1 MHIVTFKQKKA
12 GNVSTYIKKITT
24 YCGLGVFGLAS
35 VAGVAQAND
44 KNSQIQSMLSKP
56 KLSKALRDVAKPLPR
71 LTPSRVNK
79 MRASGDK
86 VPGEDLGY
94 VVPNFSY
101 PMVSEYLDKAADMPA
116 DSVIQYEVTSGGK
129 FQRNSASNVTIG
141 TGFDG
146 LGNVTGVAPPDTNAD
161 VGPNHIVQTVN
172 VALGVWDK
180 EGNELLA
187 PTAINVLWDGFGGL
201 CESNNNGDPIVLYD
215 SQADRWMITQFAF
228 PSGFNNNRACIAISQ
243 TGDPTGEYYLY
254 DFLYSDVK
262 FNDYPHYG
270 VWTDAYY
277 AGVNQFTGNSFTGS
291 GVVAYERDK
300 MLAGQP
306 AQQVIIDLET
316 SQPDAFTPMPAD
328 IDGIFLPPNDMPG
341 IFVTADNPGELNVW
355 HFDVDW
361 NDTTNSSFTL
371 ADTLTVGAYS
381 GAVCSFSRDCIEQPN
396 TQNLD
401 AIGQRMMFRLAYRN
415 LGGTQHKLVANHTV
429 IGSATD
435 NNIAG
440 VRWYEIDLDD
450 AGMPTLA
457 QNGTFNL
464 DDGNSRWMGS
474 AAMDAVGNIGVGYS
488 VSGED
493 LFPSIRFSGR
503 SQSDP
508 DNVLTVPELEI
519 KAGEAS
525 QGGVNR
531 WGDYSSLSIDPTDD
545 CTMWYTTE
553 YYKAE
558 NDDTRGWST
567 YIGSVKFDD
576 CVAGPSGTITGTITD
591 TAGNPIA
598 DAQVT
603 IGALTARSNSE
614 GVYTA
619 TLPVGDDFTV
629 SAFKYGW
636 NGAETADVAV
646 VEDEETAVDF
656 SLEAATPV
664 TVTGVVADGSGLG
677 SPLFAEIVVDAPG
690 TRLTTYTNPVTG
702 AFSMNLF
709 EGTLIKMTAMSADEG
724 YIAQSVD
731 FTPAADST
739 QNFDLTVLASCTAK
753 GYGFTEPSFAEDF
766 TGGVPPTG
774 WTIADNGT
782 TGGVWE
788 AGSGSTRGDLL
799 GSGEAAMIDSDA
811 AGPGLT
817 SSTLTSSAITVAD
830 LSSSVLVFDS
840 WFRTYVGGDV
850 YNLEISVDGG
860 AWATILE
867 IPATNRAERLSVD
880 LDASISGAT
889 SFQLRWNYTADWE
902 WYAIVDNIAIG
913 GNECVALDGSIVR
926 GIVTDANTMTAL
938 NGATVS
944 TQGDTVTT
952 MSTGSAEFANGYFSI
967 FVPAD
972 EETISVSFTNY
983 ETSVVAAADVEP
995 TTPVALNAPQ
1005 FAIADSLATVNV
1017 TQGRVGTSSI
1027 TLENTGTASGDYL
1040 ILFTTAPAQG
1050 STPEVTGPFH
1060 SSSRHFGPKNL
1071 TDLDATKARYVVDQ
1085 KSLNLPQASSDV
1097 LGGFGTPQMAFPWGV
1112 AVDQDTGN
1120 FYLGDLAAGGA
1131 PADAIF
1137 EYDSTGAFT
1146 GNTIDN
1152 AAVSAIF
1159 SADMAYN
1166 NRTGMLWQ
1174 VEVGDDNCIHE
1185 IDPVAL
1191 EVTGQQICPAFGTSQ
1206 RGLTYDPITNTFYSG
1221 SWNDSIIHQFT
1232 VDGTL
1237 LRSVNVGLSI
1247 SGLALNPVSGKLY
1260 VMQNTTTAF
1269 DVVVLDANSAEM
1281 SALNGFN
1288 LLPSDA
1294 LPVDPLAGGE
1304 QSGLAAQCDGTLW
1317 TPSRSLGGLIA
1328 FESGETNFCDW
1339 KNLPWVS
1346 QTSMVSGSVAAGES
1360 TDIELEFDTNGIAT
1374 GSYSAQMITS
1384 GNTPYADSSTAV
1396 SLGVFAPVPG
1406 DVSLANV
1413 ETKVPNGQPAI
1424 VMVNRVGGSDFAVS
1438 VDFELGN
1445 GTAKQGTHFIA
1456 VEGTLTWEDGDTSPK
1471 AITINTVNTD
1481 LSEDLGFSVVLTQTT
1496 GGAEIIRASTA
1507 VVIEG
1512 DKKKSDGGSLGFLLV
1527 ALLTLGGLARRRYKF

>member
-1 MHIVTFKQKKA
+1 
-12 GNVSTYIKKITT
+12 VSTYIKKITT
-24 YCGLGVFGLAS
+24 YCSLGVLGLAG
-35 VAGVAQAND
+35 VAGVAHADD
-44 KNSQIQSMLSKP
+44 KNSQVQRMLSKP
-56 KLSKALRDVAKPLPR
+56 KISKALRDVAKPLPR
-71 LTPSRVNK
+71 LTSARVEK

-86 VPGEDLGY
+86 IPGEDTGY
-94 VVPNFSY
+94 VVPNYSY
-101 PMVSEYLDKAADMPA
+101 PMVSEYLENAADVPA
-116 DSVIQYEVTSGGK
+116 DSVIQYEVTGGGK
-129 FQRNSASNVTIG
+129 FQRNSAANVTMG
-141 TGFDG
+141 VSFDG

-228 PSGFNNNRACIAISQ
+228 PSGFDNNRACIAISQ
-243 TGDPTGEYYLY
+243 TGDPTGQYYLY
-254 DFLYSDVK
+254 DFLYSNVK

-277 AGVNQFTGNSFTGS
+277 AGVNQFTGNTFTGS

-306 AQQVIIDLET
+306 AQQIIFDLET
-316 SQPDAFTPMPAD
+316 SHPDAFTPMPAD

-341 IFVTADNPGELNVW
+341 IFVSADVAGELNVW

-361 NDTTNSSFTL
+361 DNTSNSTFTL
-371 ADTLTVGAYS
+371 ADTLTVDPYN
-381 GAVCSFSRDCIEQPN
+381 GAVCSFSRDCVEQPN
-396 TQNLD
+396 SQKLD
-401 AIGQRMMFRLAYRN
+401 VIGQRMMFRLAYRN
-415 LGGTQHKLVANHTV
+415 LGGMQHKLVANHNV
-429 IGSATD
+429 IGSATSND
-435 NNIAG
+435 IAG

-457 QNGTFNL
+457 QNGTYNL

-488 VSGED
+488 VSGPD
-493 LFPSIRFSGR
+493 TFPSIRFSGR
-503 SQSDP
+503 SQSDD
-508 DNVLTVPELEI
+508 DNVLTVPEIEL
-519 KAGEAS
+519 KAGTGS

-531 WGDYSSLSIDPTDD
+531 WGDYSSLSIDPADD
-545 CTMWYTTE
+545 CTMWYTNQ
-553 YYKAE
+553 YYNAE
-558 NDDTRGWST
+558 DDETRAWQTHIS
-567 YIGSVKFDD
+567 SVKFDD
-576 CVAGPSGTITGTITD
+576 CIAGPSGKITGTITD
-591 TAGNPIA
+591 SAGNPIA

-603 IGALTARSNSE
+603 IGALTARTNTD

-619 TLPVGDDFTV
+619 TLPVGEDFTV
-629 SAFKYGW
+629 EAFKYGW
-636 NGAETADVAV
+636 NAATSTGVDV
-646 VEDEETAVDF
+646 VEDEETDVDF

-677 SPLFAEIVVDAPG
+677 APLFAEIVVDAPG
-690 TRLTTYTNPVTG
+690 TRLTAYTNPVTG
-702 AFSMNLF
+702 AFSMDLF
-709 EGTLIKMTAMSADEG
+709 EGTLIKMTAMSVADG

-731 FTPAADST
+731 FTPTAGTT
-739 QNFDLTVLASCTAK
+739 QNFDLTILASCIAT

-766 TGGVPPTG
+766 TGGVPPAS
-774 WTIADNGT
+774 WTVENNGDT
-782 TGGVWE
+782 SGVWGPYS
-788 AGSGSTRGDLL
+788 ASTRGVVI
-799 GSGEAAMIDSDA
+799 GSGEAAIVDSDL
-811 AGPGLT
+811 AGFGLT
-817 SSTLTSSAITVAD
+817 SSTLTTPAIPVAD
-830 LSSSVLVFDS
+830 LSSTVLVFDS
-840 WFRTYVGGDV
+840 WFRPYSGTEE
-850 YNLEISVDGG
+850 YNLEVSVDGG
-860 AWATILE
+860 AFTPILA
-867 IPATNRAERLSVD
+867 IPNTDRAERVSVD
-880 LDASISGAT
+880 LDTYITGAT
-889 SFQLRWNYTADWE
+889 SFQLRWNYEANWDWF
-902 WYAIVDNIAIG
+902 AVIDNIAIG
-913 GNECVALDGSIVR
+913 GNVCVPLEGSIVH
-926 GIVTDANTMTAL
+926 GVVADANTGLAL

-944 TQGDTVTT
+944 TSDDSVTT
-952 MSTGSAEFANGYFSI
+952 MSTDSADFAAGYFSI

-972 EETISVSFTNY
+972 EETISVSYENY
-983 ETSVVAAADVEP
+983 ETAEVTAADIEP
-995 TTPVALNAPQ
+995 TTAISLNAPQ
-1005 FAIADSLATVNV
+1005 FDIAESLATVNV
-1017 TQGRVGTSSI
+1017 TKGRVGTSSI
-1027 TLENTGTASGDYL
+1027 TLENTGTAAGDYL
-1040 ILFTTAPAQG
+1040 ILFSTAPASG
-1050 STPEVTGPFH
+1050 SMPEVTGPFH
-1060 SSSRHFGPKNL
+1060 SSARHFGPKNL
-1071 TDLDATKARYVVDQ
+1071 TDLNAKKARFVVDH
-1085 KSLNLPQASSDV
+1085 KSLNIPNAASDV
-1097 LGGFGTPQMAFPWGV
+1097 LGGFGTPEMAFPWGV

-1120 FYLGDLAAGGA
+1120 FYLNDLLAGGA

-1146 GNTIDN
+1146 GNTIDSSE
-1152 AAVSAIF
+1152 ASAVF

-1166 NRTGMLWQ
+1166 NRTGMLWV
-1174 VEVGDDNCIHE
+1174 VEVGDLNCIHE
-1185 IDPVAL
+1185 VNPVEL
-1191 EVTGQQICPAFGTSQ
+1191 ELTGKQICPAFGTSQ
-1206 RGLTYDPITNTFYSG
+1206 RGLTYDPVTNTFYAG

-1260 VMQNTTTAF
+1260 VMQNTETAF
-1269 DVVVLDANSAEM
+1269 DVVVLDANTPEL

-1328 FESGETNFCDW
+1328 FESGETNFCEW
-1339 KNLPWVS
+1339 KDLPWVS
-1346 QTSMVSGSVAAGES
+1346 QTSMASGSVAAGES
-1360 TDIELEFDTNGIAT
+1360 VDIELEFDTSDVEV

-1396 SLGVFAPVPG
+1396 SLAVSEPVSG

-1413 ETKVPNGQPAI
+1413 ETKVMNGQPAI

-1456 VEGTLTWEDGDTSPK
+1456 LEGTLTWEDGDTSPK

-1481 LSEDLGFSVVLTQTT
+1481 LKEDLGFSVVLTQTT

-1507 VVIEG
+1507 VVIEA

-1527 ALLTLGGLARRRYKF
+1527 ALLALGGLTRRRYKF

>member
-1 MHIVTFKQKKA
+1 M
-12 GNVSTYIKKITT
+12 
-24 YCGLGVFGLAS
+24 
-35 VAGVAQAND
+35 D
-44 KNSQIQSMLSKP
+44 
-56 KLSKALRDVAKPLPR
+56 
-71 LTPSRVNK
+71 K

-86 VPGEDLGY
+86 VPGEDVGY

-101 PMVSEYLDKAADMPA
+101 PMVAEYLDKAADAPA

-129 FQRNSASNVTIG
+129 FQRNAASNVTLG

-172 VALGVWDK
+172 VALGIWDK

-201 CESNNNGDPIVLYD
+201 CETNNNGDPIVLYD
-215 SQADRWMITQFAF
+215 SQADRWMISQFAF
-228 PSGFNNNRACIAISQ
+228 PSGMDNNRACIAISQ
-243 TGDPTGEYYLY
+243 TGDPTGAYYLY
-254 DFLYSDVK
+254 DFLYSTVK

-291 GVVAYERDK
+291 GVVAYERDA

-306 AQQVIIDLET
+306 AQQIIFDLET
-316 SQPDAFTPMPAD
+316 TQPDAFTPMPAD
-328 IDGIFLPPNDMPG
+328 IDGIFLPPTDMPG

-361 NDTTNSSFTL
+361 DDTDNSTFTL
-371 ADTLTVGAYS
+371 ADTLAVDAYN
-381 GAVCSFSRDCIEQPN
+381 GAVCGFSRDCVEQPN

-401 AIGQRMMFRLAYRN
+401 AIGSRMMFRLAYRN

-429 IGSATD
+429 IGSTTD

-488 VSGED
+488 VSGD
-493 LFPSIRFSGR
+493 STFPSIRFSGR
-503 SQSDP
+503 SQTDP

-519 KAGEAS
+519 KAGEGS

-558 NDDTRGWST
+558 NENTRGWST

-576 CVAGPSGTITGTITD
+576 CVAGPSGTISGTITD
-591 TAGNPIA
+591 SAGNAIA

-603 IGALTARSNSE
+603 IGALTSRTNSE

-619 TLPVGDDFTV
+619 TLPVGEDFVV

-636 NGAETADVAV
+636 DAAETTGVDV
-646 VEDEETAVDF
+646 VEDEDTSVDF
-656 SLEAATPV
+656 SLDAATPV
-664 TVTGVVADGSGLG
+664 TVTGVVTDGSGLG
-677 SPLFAEIVVDAPG
+677 VALFAEVVVDAPG
-690 TRLTTYTNPVTG
+690 TRLTTFTNPVTG
-702 AFSMNLF
+702 AFSIDLF
-709 EGTLIKMTAMSADEG
+709 EGTLIQMTAMSAEAG
-724 YIAQSVD
+724 YIAESVD
-731 FTPAADST
+731 FTPAAGTT
-739 QNFDLTVLASCTAK
+739 QNFDLLVLASCIAD
-753 GYGFTEPSFAEDF
+753 GYGFTTPSFVEDF

-774 WTIADNGT
+774 WTIAD
-782 TGGVWE
+782 TGATGDVWGP
-788 AGSGSTRGDLL
+788 GSASTRGDLL
-799 GSGEAAMIDSDA
+799 GSGEAAFIDSDA
-811 AGPGLT
+811 AGFGVT
-817 SSTLTSSAITVAD
+817 GSTLTSNVIQVAD
-830 LSSSVLVFDS
+830 VSSTMLAFDS
-840 WFRTYVGGDV
+840 WFRTFSGTDV
-850 YNLEISVDGG
+850 YNVEVSVDGG
-860 AWATILE
+860 AWTSVLSMS
-867 IPATNRAERLSVD
+867 ATNQAEKLFVD
-880 LDASISGAT
+880 LSAQITGAT
-889 SFQLRWNYTADWE
+889 SFQLRWNYSANFE
-902 WYAIVDNIAIG
+902 YYAIVDNIEIG
-913 GNECVALDGSIVR
+913 GNSCAALEGAIVR
-926 GIVTDANTMTAL
+926 GVVSDANTGNAL

-944 TQGDTVTT
+944 TATDSTTTVATD
-952 MSTGSAEFANGYFSI
+952 SADFPAGYFSI
-967 FVPAD
+967 FVPTG
-972 EETISVSFTNY
+972 EETLAVSLNNY
-983 ETSVVAAADVEP
+983 ESADVTAATVDP
-995 TTPVALNAPQ
+995 TMPIALNAPQ
-1005 FAIADSLATVNV
+1005 FAIADSLATVSV

-1027 TLENTGTASGDYL
+1027 TLENTGTAAGDYI
-1040 ILFTTAPAQG
+1040 ILFSQAPASG
-1050 STPEVTGPFH
+1050 AAPEVTGPFH

-1071 TDLDATKARYVVDQ
+1071 TDLDATKARFVVDQ
-1085 KSLNLPQASSDV
+1085 MALNLPQAASDV
-1097 LGGFGTPQMAFPWGV
+1097 LGGFGTPEMTFSWGV
-1112 AVDQDTGN
+1112 GINQDTGN
-1120 FYLGDLAAGGA
+1120 FYLGDLLAGGA
-1131 PADAIF
+1131 PADLIY
-1137 EYDSTGAFT
+1137 EYDSSGAHT

-1152 AAVSAIF
+1152 SSISTIF
-1159 SADMAYN
+1159 AADMAYN

-1174 VEVGDDNCIHE
+1174 VEVGNNDCIHE
-1185 IDPVAL
+1185 IDPVGLA
-1191 EVTGQQICPAFGTSQ
+1191 VTGQQICPAFGTNQ

-1221 SWNDSIIHQFT
+1221 SWNDSIIHQFD
-1232 VDGTL
+1232 VEGTL
-1237 LRSVNVGLSI
+1237 LRSVNVGLAI

-1260 VMQNTTTAF
+1260 VMQNTSTAF
-1269 DVVVLDANSAEM
+1269 DVTILDANTAELD
-1281 SALNGFN
+1281 AITAFN
-1288 LLPSDA
+1288 LLASDA

-1304 QSGLAAQCDGTLW
+1304 QSGLAAECDGTLW

-1328 FESGETNFCDW
+1328 FESGETNFCEW

-1346 QTSMVSGSVAAGES
+1346 QTSMVSGTIEAQSS
-1360 TDIELEFDTNGIAT
+1360 TDIELEFDTSGIDT
-1374 GSYSAQMITS
+1374 GSYTAQMITS
-1384 GNTPYADSSTAV
+1384 GNTPYPDSETAV
-1396 SLGVFAPVPG
+1396 ALSVSAPVSG
-1406 DVSLANV
+1406 DVSIASV
-1413 ETKVPNGQPAI
+1413 ETKVINGQPAI
-1424 VMVNRVGGSDFAVS
+1424 VSVNRVGGSDFAIS

-1456 VEGTLTWEDGDTSPK
+1456 NEGTLTWEDGDTSPK
-1471 AITINTVNTD
+1471 TITINTVNTE